1 MDLLVIALGIGAALL
16 LAVGFAIQQRA
27 AEQAPRSDRLQP
39 RLLLDLVRR
48 PVWLAGI
55 AFMVGGQLL
64 GAVALDYGDLTL
76 VEPLMAA
83 NVLFALPLAAAWHK
97 RRLGRREWLG
107 AVVLIAGLA
116 VFVVAAHPGSSRR
129 TSVPITS
136 WVSTLASIVV
146 VAAGFV
152 ALGRR
157 HPDPARQATFLAIG
171 AGTLYGLQD
180 ALTQWTLQRGFTLT
194 MLESW
199 QPYLLVAVAVVGL
212 LLAQS
217 AYQTAPLS
225 ASVPAMA
232 IAEPITGIALG
243 AGLFSQGL
251 RLGPLP
257 LTFEVVGMA
266 AMVAGLL
273 LCAGSSVVAARAG

>member
-1 MDLLVIALGIGAALL
+1 MDVLVIALGLGSALL
-16 LAVGFAIQQRA
+16 LAVGFAVQQRT
-27 AEQAPRSDRLQP
+27 AEQMPRSHRLEP
-39 RLLLDLVRR
+39 RLLLDLVHR

-55 AFMVGGQLL
+55 AAMVGGQLL
-64 GAVALDYGDLTL
+64 GAAALGHGELTL
-76 VEPLMAA
+76 VEPLMAS

-107 AVVLIAGLA
+107 AIVLIAGLA
-116 VFVVAAHPGSSRR
+116 VFVLAADPGASRR
-129 TSVPITS
+129 TLVPAALWVEALVPIFLV
-136 WVSTLASIVV
+136 VS
-146 VAAGFV
+146 GFV

-157 HPDPARQATFLAIG
+157 HPDPARQATLLAAG

-180 ALTQWTLQRGFTLT
+180 ALTQRTLQLGFTLT
-194 MLESW
+194 MLETW
-199 QPYLLVAVAVVGL
+199 QPYLLVAVVGL

-225 ASVPAMA
+225 ASQPAMA

-243 AGLFSQGL
+243 AGLLAQGL

-257 LTFEVVGMA
+257 LAFELVGIA
-266 AMVAGLL
+266 GMVTGLL
-273 LCAGSSVVAARAG
+273 LCAGSPVVAARAV